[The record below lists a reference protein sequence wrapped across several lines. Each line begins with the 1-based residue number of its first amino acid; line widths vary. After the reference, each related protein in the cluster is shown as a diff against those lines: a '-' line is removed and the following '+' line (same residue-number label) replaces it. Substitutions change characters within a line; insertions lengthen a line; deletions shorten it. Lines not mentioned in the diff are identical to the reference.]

1 MVTYNVCTGL
11 YMCLW
16 EVFHAE
22 HKTTNWS
29 LYYVV
34 QALAEMAFLSSSLVE
49 GSFMCVVKW

>member
-49 GSFMCVVKW
+49 GSFMCVVK